1 MVLTPTCLAVARADD
16 GVNCVKAACKDPRF
30 VAGAGAAEV
39 ELSRQVK
46 SFGEATPGLDQY
58 AIKKFG
64 DALEVVPRILAENSG
79 KMATEVIS
87 SLYAAHAA
95 GNLNAGVDV
104 DVRAA
109 CVCACV

>member
-1 MVLTPTCLAVARADD
+1 MTDD
-16 GVNCVKAACKDPRF
+16 GVNCVKAACKDARF

-64 DALEVVPRILAENSG
+64 DALEVVPRILAENAG
-79 KMATEVIS
+79 KMATEVLS

-95 GNLNAGVDV
+95 GNVNAGVDV
-104 DVRAA
+104 DVRCGVEA
-109 CVCACV
+109 CGGLVRW